1 METQGRMTEALL
13 LRIPDVARALGL
25 GRSTVYEL
33 VAGGEIPVVR
43 IGRAVRV
50 SRDALAQWVRRQ
62 ELGRE

>member
-1 METQGRMTEALL
+1 METQERMTEALL